1 MDKENAML
9 TMHLTLQPGQA
20 ASFTP
25 DCATRLRCLE
35 GMLWLVRDRD
45 TEDKVLEA
53 GDSLQLP
60 GAARHVLSS
69 VGRNE
74 PVTIE
79 LAVPFASGG
88 TALRP
93 RWLAHCLRQFL

>member
-25 DCATRLRCLE
+25 DRAMRLRCLE
-35 GMLWLVRDRD
+35 GMLWLVRERDAEDR
-45 TEDKVLEA
+45 VLEA
-53 GDSLQLP
+53 GDSMQLS

-69 VGRNE
+69 VGRKDT
-74 PVTIE
+74 VTIE

-88 TALRP
+88 AALRP
-93 RWLAHCLRQFL
+93 RWLADCLRQFL

>member
-25 DCATRLRCLE
+25 DRAIR
-35 GMLWLVRDRD
+35 
-45 TEDKVLEA
+45 VLEA
-53 GDSLQLP
+53 GDSMQLS

-69 VGRNE
+69 VGRKDT
-74 PVTIE
+74 VTIE

-88 TALRP
+88 AALRP
-93 RWLAHCLRQFL
+93 RWLADCLRQFL